1 MKKIITSDTKPE
13 KDSQKFLDNQE
24 IADQQDIADVQDFL
38 SIQENV
44 ASYSDEELEGLFKN
58 DSELAKDLDSAA
70 LLKQAL
76 SEQQEHTF
84 SSADDDIIDV
94 SEEWKTFAKEHYRPS
109 HQWRKIAAI
118 SIGVALTSGII
129 FATASLQHHRDIR
142 PSTAVA
148 ADTTLSNGKPG
159 KNISST
165 IQTNTDSTSVKAS
178 DTPKVFENV
187 ELEAIL
193 AAMSRYYGKE
203 VEYKSETAKH
213 LHFHFEWNKM
223 LNLEQNIMV
232 LNSFEH
238 VNIVLDHDKIV
249 VE

>member
-1 MKKIITSDTKPE
+1 MKKIITSDTKSE
-13 KDSQKFLDNQE
+13 KGNRKFLDK
-24 IADQQDIADVQDFL
+24 QDITDAQDFL
-38 SIQENV
+38 SIQEDV

-76 SEQQEHTF
+76 SEQQEHTS
-84 SSADDDIIDV
+84 SSANDDIDI
-94 SEEWKTFAKEHYRPS
+94 SKEWKSFAKEHYRPS

-129 FATASLQHHRDIR
+129 FAAVSLQHQENNNF
-142 PSTAVA
+142 STARVA
-148 ADTTLSNGKPG
+148 DSTILSEKQD
-159 KNISST
+159 KNIPST
-165 IQTNTDSTSVKAS
+165 IQTKTDTTSTPTS
-178 DTPKVFENV
+178 DISEVFENV

-193 AAMSRYYGKE
+193 AAMSQYYGKE
-203 VEYKSETAKH
+203 VEYKSETARH
-213 LHFHFEWNKM
+213 LHFHFEWNKK
-223 LNLEQNIMV
+223 LSLAQNVSI

-238 VNIVLDHDKIV
+238 VNIQLDHDKIV